1 MRTGRL
7 GFAALVMGIVVAM
20 AQPADSVN
28 GQENVSSGVSA
39 YAFMTAGGFAG
50 LLKQGWK
57 AATGGQNVLSSKAG
71 RDHITSLTLLVESC
85 NS

>member
-7 GFAALVMGIVVAM
+7 GFAALVMGIVVTM

-39 YAFMTAGGFAG
+39 YAFMAAGGFAG
-50 LLKQGWK
+50 LLKQRWK
-57 AATGGQNVLSSKAG
+57 AATVKKPPVQSGK
-71 RDHITSLTLLVESC
+71 LVVTGWG
-85 NS
+85 